1 MFSILGQSPIAM
13 KSRFTSIKRSN
24 RRFESDAISPASLP
38 ASGRAPQPE
47 R

>member
-1 MFSILGQSPIAM
+1 MVAVKVL
-13 KSRFTSIKRSN
+13 SN
-24 RRFESDAISPASLP
+24 RRFESDAISSAPLP